1 MDSMEHPP
9 PSRLICPSLRAQNS
23 IFNNRN
29 YKTIKGKFFEM
40 IDNSYF
46 SHSVSPHHHHRLD
59 PLYWCNNKESED
71 EPSWCVVCQCKESST
86 TYYFCNECNVSY
98 HKECVESPPLI
109 KSPHHPKHHLQL
121 ILHIQ
126 CFTQV
131 ISTHCI
137 CNCSYCGS
145 SCRGKLTTLFYYC
158 FICEFSLDPV
168 CAVKPSFLNYQKR
181 HEHTLNYFPRKTD
194 LICDVCGFVD
204 SKSLIYVC
212 LQCDFVVHR
221 NCIYFPFVIKIS
233 RHNHRLSFTYSPLK
247 VLLSCGVC
255 RQKIDE
261 NYGKYCC
268 TKNCTYV
275 VHSKC
280 AIRKD
285 VWDGIELEEVAEEEE
300 EESEN
305 LNSFE
310 VIGDGIIKHFS
321 HSHHMR
327 FEKRTTGLLYDE
339 NKRCQAC
346 VLPFYGDDVY
356 NCVDSKC
363 DFVLHEACA
372 NLPRRKN
379 HVAHL
384 YPFILQ
390 VSDNKNFYCGCCSRF
405 SNGFRYVCSKGDE
418 TISLDV
424 RCAAI
429 SEPFD
434 HQSHPHPLFLSNELG
449 KYRSCSMCGKKSI
462 RTLNCIEY
470 CDFSLCFYCATLPY
484 IVRSE
489 HDEHFLTLSY
499 EENASLKWCE
509 VCEETLDSHKWLYTC
524 NECAVAFH
532 IACLL
537 GKCAFY
543 VKPAQNLLY
552 NGETK
557 INITL
562 SNGLTRPI
570 CTQCQ
575 KRCQD
580 KLVVQFLDD
589 YDGEVISCYRHWEV
603 NRTKSQEFERWWRK
617 K

>member
-145 SCRGKLTTLFYYC
+145 SCR
-158 FICEFSLDPV
+158 
-168 CAVKPSFLNYQKR
+168 
-181 HEHTLNYFPRKTD
+181 
-194 LICDVCGFVD
+194 
-204 SKSLIYVC
+204 
-212 LQCDFVVHR
+212 
-221 NCIYFPFVIKIS
+221 
-233 RHNHRLSFTYSPLK
+233 
-247 VLLSCGVC
+247 VC

>member
-9 PSRLICPSLRAQNS
+9 PSRLICPSLRAQNTYLHIITTALTPYIGATTKNQKMS
-23 IFNNRN
+23 LL
-29 YKTIKGKFFEM
+29 GVL
-40 IDNSYF
+40 
-46 SHSVSPHHHHRLD
+46 SVS
-59 PLYWCNNKESED
+59 
-71 EPSWCVVCQCKESST
+71 
-86 TYYFCNECNVSY
+86 
-98 HKECVESPPLI
+98 
-109 KSPHHPKHHLQL
+109 
-121 ILHIQ
+121 
-126 CFTQV
+126 
-131 ISTHCI
+131 
-137 CNCSYCGS
+137 
-145 SCRGKLTTLFYYC
+145 
-158 FICEFSLDPV
+158 
-168 CAVKPSFLNYQKR
+168 
-181 HEHTLNYFPRKTD
+181 
-194 LICDVCGFVD
+194 
-204 SKSLIYVC
+204 
-212 LQCDFVVHR
+212 
-221 NCIYFPFVIKIS
+221 
-233 RHNHRLSFTYSPLK
+233 
-247 VLLSCGVC
+247 
-255 RQKIDE
+255 IDE

-280 AIRKD
+280 AIRQD

-300 EESEN
+300 EEESEN

-310 VIGDGIIKHFS
+310 VI
-321 HSHHMR
+321 
-327 FEKRTTGLLYDE
+327 
-339 NKRCQAC
+339 
-346 VLPFYGDDVY
+346 
-356 NCVDSKC
+356 
-363 DFVLHEACA
+363 
-372 NLPRRKN
+372 
-379 HVAHL
+379 
-384 YPFILQ
+384 
-390 VSDNKNFYCGCCSRF
+390 
-405 SNGFRYVCSKGDE
+405 GDE

-434 HQSHPHPLFLSNELG
+434 HQSHPHPLFLMR
-449 KYRSCSMCGKKSI
+449 Y
-462 RTLNCIEY
+462 
-470 CDFSLCFYCATLPY
+470 
-484 IVRSE
+484 E
-489 HDEHFLTLSY
+489 HDEHFLTLSN

-509 VCEETLDSHKWLYTC
+509 VCEETLDSYKWLYTC